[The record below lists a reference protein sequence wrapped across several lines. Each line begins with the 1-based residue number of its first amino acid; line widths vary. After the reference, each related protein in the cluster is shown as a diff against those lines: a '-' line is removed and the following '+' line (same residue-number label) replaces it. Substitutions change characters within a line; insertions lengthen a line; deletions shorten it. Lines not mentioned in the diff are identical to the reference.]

1 MPRQKIVPRQYT
13 NHVRH
18 VANILVNNLK
28 TFSDYIYKIMIRS
41 LCLFLIVP
49 FINGLN
55 VFSSTSMDRVKP
67 VLVGSTKPIENF
79 DPFNL
84 GETEERFQYFR
95 EAELKHG
102 RLAMV
107 SGLSIPLIEKMT
119 HTPAIHEFDKLPE
132 HVQSLIISS
141 MFVSEF
147 SSMIYG
153 WKNPFIKE
161 NDKNYYFK
169 LNEDYQPGD
178 YGFSLVEDLTDE
190 KSITL
195 LNKELNNGRLAMI
208 GSLGVIVQELITN
221 KPIF

>member
-1 MPRQKIVPRQYT
+1 
-13 NHVRH
+13 
-18 VANILVNNLK
+18 
-28 TFSDYIYKIMIRS
+28 MIRS
-41 LCLFLIVP
+41 LCLLLIIP

-55 VFSSTSMDRVKP
+55 VFSPTSSKTKP
-67 VLVGSTKPIENF
+67 VLVGSTKPIESF
-79 DPFNL
+79 DPLNL
-84 GETEERFQYFR
+84 SDTDERFQYFR
-95 EAELKHG
+95 DAELKHG
-102 RLAMV
+102 RLSMV
-107 SGLSIPLIEKMT
+107 SGLIIPLIEKNT
-119 HTPAIHEFDKLPE
+119 HAPAIHEFDKLPE
-132 HVQSLIISS
+132 NIQYLIISS

-147 SSMIYG
+147 SSMIHG